1 MTPVKNQGACGSC
14 WAFAVAGGMEA
25 RYQVQRGNPSLG
37 IDLSEQ
43 NILSCS
49 AGTCSGWYLANT
61 LDFVKS
67 SGTPDEACYP
77 YVGYKTTCGTGRCSD
92 YLSRT
97 YYITGWSWISTDA
110 ANIKWYLYTYGPV
123 MVWMPIFSD
132 FPWYDTDFWK
142 YHYYAHGP
150 SGSYIGHF
158 VIIVGYYGN
167 DYWIVK
173 NSWGTSGGDA
183 GSGYGGY
190 FYMTQTPTNG
200 FFGIFQEATVI
211 SAVTPPV
218 EKGTTRIAL
227 DASPK
232 PGFAYQSVTIFGTL
246 YGSWRAIRDGVVVN
260 KPVTLTTDWGFSTT
274 VTTNYDGQ
282 FAATTTCP
290 YPPGGGTKDYHIT
303 AKFYADQ
310 DFFEGSTTIT
320 YQVIGKIPTSITIGY
335 VGNREFGGY
344 LRRVDTGAYLP
355 YMPVKLTVHYLLGV
369 TWRTDTFNLQT
380 RHDGYWNLEFVLY
393 WDSATI
399 TFEGDATYA
408 SSSATITR

>member
-1 MTPVKNQGACGSC
+1 
-14 WAFAVAGGMEA
+14 MEA
-25 RYQVQRGNPSLG
+25 QYQIQRNNPSLG
-37 IDLSEQ
+37 LDLSEQ
-43 NILSCS
+43 SVLSCS
-49 AGTCSGWYLANT
+49 SGTCSGWYLDLT
-61 LDFVKS
+61 LNHLKS
-67 SGTPDEACYP
+67 SGTPDELCYP
-77 YVGYKTTCGTGRCSD
+77 YVGYKTTCGSGRCSD

-97 YYITGWSWISTDA
+97 YYVASWTWIATTTS
-110 ANIKWYLYTYGPV
+110 NIKNALYYYGPV
-123 MVWMPIFSD
+123 MVWMPVFND
-132 FPWYDTDFWK
+132 FPWYDATFWQLHW
-142 YHYYAHGP
+142 YEHEP
-150 SGSYIGHF
+150 SGSYGGHF
-158 VIIVGYYGN
+158 VIIVGWYAN

-173 NSWGTSGGDA
+173 NSWGTSGGDVNLGA
-183 GSGYGGY
+183 GGY
-190 FYMTQTPTNG
+190 FYMTQDPTTG
-200 FFGIFQEATVI
+200 FFGINQLAAIIYTVT
-211 SAVTPPV
+211 APAV

-246 YGSWRAIRDGVVVN
+246 YGSWRAIKDGVVVN
-260 KPVTLTTDWGFSTT
+260 KPVTLTTDWGFSRT

-282 FAATTTCP
+282 FAVTTTCP
-290 YPPGGGTKDYHIT
+290 YPPGGGTRDYYIT

-320 YQVIGKIPTSITIGY
+320 YQVIGKIPTSITISY

-344 LRRVDTGAYLP
+344 LRRTDTGAYLA

-408 SSSATITR
+408 ASSATITR